1 MPIENT
7 KNDAFKKYQNTYYK
21 KFLTV
26 TQGCQMLF
34 LDLLL
39 RPGGPSTFLFLL
51 STTIFRDNPGNG
63 FLRKVKPKRD
73 NSFMYAIF

>member
-7 KNDAFKKYQNTYYK
+7 KNDALKYQNTYYK
-21 KFLTV
+21 KILTV

-39 RPGGPSTFLFLL
+39 RPGGQGIPPPKVIYLPGYFCIPN
-51 STTIFRDNPGNG
+51 TI
-63 FLRKVKPKRD
+63 
-73 NSFMYAIF
+73 

>member
-7 KNDAFKKYQNTYYK
+7 KNDALKYQNTYYK

-26 TQGCQMLF
+26 TQGRQMLF

-39 RPGGPSTFLFLL
+39 RPGGQGIP
-51 STTIFRDNPGNG
+51 P
-63 FLRKVKPKRD
+63 P
-73 NSFMYAIF
+73 